1 MMMSN
6 LARVPR
12 GKVADH
18 AELSGS
24 LRAAARLVA
33 LVADQVDAAGQG
45 HTRWVAWLDEQR
57 DVLLREIF
65 VAGSDTGDAGPL
77 PEIAAGIARLVDQ
90 ADGILA
96 GRSEEEQ
103 RLQDWIDVLE
113 SASFPVLHE
122 CREWMPLRHHGSTHP
137 AERVGNTPR

>member
-12 GKVADH
+12 AEAADH

-45 HTRWVAWLDEQR
+45 RAGWVAWLDEQR
-57 DVLLREIF
+57 DVLRREVF
-65 VAGSDTGDAGPL
+65 VAGCDAGDAGPL
-77 PEIAAGIARLVDQ
+77 PEVAAGIARLIDQ
-90 ADGILA
+90 ADGILDA
-96 GRSEEEQ
+96 P
-103 RLQDWIDVLE
+103 
-113 SASFPVLHE
+113 SASRQHPSGGASGEHA
-122 CREWMPLRHHGSTHP
+122 PL
-137 AERVGNTPR
+137 NTTWGGRRNRRPHRGRRSDP